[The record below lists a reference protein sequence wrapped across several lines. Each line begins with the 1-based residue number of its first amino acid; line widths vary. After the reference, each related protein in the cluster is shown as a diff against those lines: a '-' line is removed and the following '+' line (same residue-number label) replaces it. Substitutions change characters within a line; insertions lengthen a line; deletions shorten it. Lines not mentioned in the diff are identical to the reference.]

1 MQGWGLFRESV
12 VQVWQRRGAMARAV
26 LPVAVVVFLLELV
39 IAQVVSLSV
48 GQVARAAFLD
58 FQAVAEWIRFNWV
71 LFAILI
77 VANLVIWT
85 TALSVV
91 AVNWHRHV
99 VLDEPVGWRPAFRL
113 DRVYSHTL
121 ALIAVVVVSGLL
133 FVVVFWVMS
142 AVGVPSFGWAGVG
155 VMLLVLFALASQF
168 LRFALIMPAAAVGD
182 ERDLDAVLPLTDSAA
197 GALFVVA
204 ALYGICTVALGVLL
218 GIPATMFVGAW
229 TGVFDVLLTWLSVVL
244 MLSILT
250 TLYRH
255 YIADIPPA

>member
-1 MQGWGLFRESV
+1 MQGWFLFRDSV
-12 VQVWQRRGAMARAV
+12 VQLWMRRGAMVRIV
-26 LPVAVVVFLLELV
+26 LPVAVAVFLLELV
-39 IAQVVSLSV
+39 IAQVLSLSV
-48 GQVARAAFLD
+48 PQVARAAFLD
-58 FQAVAEWIRFNWV
+58 VQSVGEWLRFNWV
-71 LFAILI
+71 IFAILI
-77 VANLVIWT
+77 VAFIVIWT

-99 VLDEPVGWRPAFRL
+99 MLGEPVSWRPSFRL

-133 FVVVFWVMS
+133 FVVVFWLMS
-142 AVGVPSFGWAGVG
+142 AVGVLSFGWAGVG

-182 ERDLDAVLPLTDSAA
+182 ERDLDAVLPLTDNAA

-204 ALYGICTVALGVLL
+204 ALYGICTAVLGAVLGL
-218 GIPATMFVGAW
+218 PATMFVGAW
-229 TGVFDVLLTWLSVVL
+229 TGVFDVLLAWLSVVL

-255 YIADIPPA
+255 YIAGHVPA

>member
-91 AVNWHRHV
+91 AVNWH
-99 VLDEPVGWRPAFRL
+99 
-113 DRVYSHTL
+113 
-121 ALIAVVVVSGLL
+121 
-133 FVVVFWVMS
+133 
-142 AVGVPSFGWAGVG
+142 
-155 VMLLVLFALASQF
+155 
-168 LRFALIMPAAAVGD
+168 
-182 ERDLDAVLPLTDSAA
+182 
-197 GALFVVA
+197 
-204 ALYGICTVALGVLL
+204 
-218 GIPATMFVGAW
+218 
-229 TGVFDVLLTWLSVVL
+229 
-244 MLSILT
+244 
-250 TLYRH
+250 
-255 YIADIPPA
+255 